1 MSASVAVM
9 IAAAHHD
16 CEFWLYLFH
25 NPLHLIYAA
34 VLCLAVVL
42 IAVVVIVKFRPAEV
56 RQLAWR
62 VFLATAAFYALSFI
76 LWLLRTGIAP
86 LNDWKSILIIPFL
99 ALITHLFVVT
109 CERLVHR
116 HFVGLAVQ
124 KSLPPLLARLGTLG
138 VNFHLGLV
146 VAIQWWALMA
156 AVVTSHFLWIT
167 VLVAFVGI
175 VVGELGFCL
184 KTDRRPGRIALL
196 GSTLF
201 QCP

>member
-9 IAAAHHD
+9 IAVAHYLS
-16 CEFWLYLFH
+16 EFWSDLFD
-25 NPLHLIYAA
+25 NPLHSIYAA

-109 CERLVHR
+109 VNGWCI
-116 HFVGLAVQ
+116 AI
-124 KSLPPLLARLGTLG
+124 LLAWRYKNHYRHCWHVWAAWVSTSTWVLWSLFNG
-138 VNFHLGLV
+138 GL
-146 VAIQWWALMA
+146 
-156 AVVTSHFLWIT
+156 
-167 VLVAFVGI
+167 
-175 VVGELGFCL
+175 
-184 KTDRRPGRIALL
+184 
-196 GSTLF
+196 
-201 QCP
+201 